1 MNINTIKSEWQSML
15 DRGIIPCFEYQ
26 ISEDD
31 WLLVD
36 IKFNEE
42 GLEFSFDSDNKRV
55 AFDGDITVIY
65 NNHYRV
71 PFDLDMSLDG
81 HLELISDNI
90 VDGYLLVNDLYYCEE
105 D

>member
-1 MNINTIKSEWQSML
+1 MNIDTLKSEWQAML

-36 IKFNEE
+36 LEFTDD
-42 GLEFSFDSDNKRV
+42 GLEFSFYSDNKRV
-55 AFDGDITVIY
+55 AFDGGIEVINDNRYMLPWDI
-65 NNHYRV
+65 
-71 PFDLDMSLDG
+71 DMSLDS
-81 HLELISDNI
+81 HLEMISENI
-90 VDGYLLVNDLYYCEE
+90 TEGYLLVNDLYYCE

>member
-1 MNINTIKSEWQSML
+1 MTINTMKTEWQSML
-15 DRGIIPCFEYQ
+15 DRGTIPCFEYQ

-36 IKFNEE
+36 LEFTDN

-55 AFDGDITVIY
+55 AFDGEIIVIHDNRY
-65 NNHYRV
+65 LL
-71 PFDLDMSLDG
+71 PWDLDMSLDS
-81 HLELISDNI
+81 HLEMINVNMI
-90 VDGYLLVNDLYYCEE
+90 EGYLLVNDLYYCE

>member
-1 MNINTIKSEWQSML
+1 MNIDTLKAEWRSML
-15 DRGIIPCFEYQ
+15 DRGTIPCFEYQ

-36 IKFNEE
+36 LEFTDE

-55 AFDGDITVIY
+55 SFDGGITIINDSRYVL
-65 NNHYRV
+65 
-71 PFDLDMSLDG
+71 PWDLDMSLDS
-81 HLELISDNI
+81 HLEMINENMTE
-90 VDGYLLVNDLYYCEE
+90 GYLLVNDLYYCE